1 MITIKKILV
10 PTDFSTGSVPAIG
23 YAMLLAK
30 DHDAEVLALHVLLP
44 KVLKEN
50 FYDGYIAGGMVA
62 SVEAP
67 VPTSHQPDLDSVLE
81 SKKQLLRNF
90 LEQRIAHDL
99 LAAIKIT
106 PVVRVGKVVNEIVA
120 AAKEEQ
126 CDVIVMTSQASG
138 LTRMFRGS
146 FTEQV
151 VRKAPCPVL
160 SMLPSAEVRTLK
172 DERIPIKLID
182 KWAA

>member
-1 MITIKKILV
+1 MIAIKKILV
-10 PTDFSTGSVPAIG
+10 PTDFSDGSVPALG
-23 YAMLLAK
+23 YTISLAK
-30 DHDAEVLALHVLLP
+30 DHSAEVFVIHTLPP
-44 KVLKEN
+44 KVMKEQ
-50 FYDGYIAGGMVA
+50 FSDGYVAGGLVTPA
-62 SVEAP
+62 EAP
-67 VPTSHQPDLDSVLE
+67 MPVAQRPNLESLFE
-81 SKKQLLRNF
+81 SKKQLLHNF
-90 LEQRIAHDL
+90 LEQKIAHEL
-99 LAAIKIT
+99 LATIKIT
-106 PVVRVGKVVNEIVA
+106 PLVRVGKVVDEIIA

-138 LTRMFRGS
+138 LRRMLRGS

-160 SMLPSAEVRTLK
+160 SMLPSAEVTTVK